1 MGGGAQPVGE
11 GGRWGCSEAP
21 LHQGLGPALD
31 WGGGLCEQC
40 PAMPRDC
47 SQHPGAWGNQH
58 SGEATRV
65 PRQVAEPHFSPR
77 LRLWGA
83 VHWVLV
89 APLLRSPATALPPS
103 GAQPPLLSHH
113 GWQLTSDRPV
123 VGRTLDRA
131 GQPRRPGCLSERE
144 TLASLWSLPPRSEAG
159 PAPSRRSSRQAW
171 LALDLTSGLNH
182 PTHQLAAWPVPGPE
196 RLQRVIVL

>member
-1 MGGGAQPVGE
+1 MRAVPRDAPRLLTASWSLGKPTLRRGDACPTA
-11 GGRWGCSEAP
+11 GGRAA
-21 LHQGLGPALD
+21 LLARTPALGCCSLGS
-31 WGGGLCEQC
+31 GGPTPQE
-40 PAMPRDC
+40 P
-47 SQHPGAWGNQH
+47 SH
-58 SGEATRV
+58 SPSA
-65 PRQVAEPHFSPR
+65 
-77 LRLWGA
+77 LR
-83 VHWVLV
+83 
-89 APLLRSPATALPPS
+89 AP
-103 GAQPPLLSHH
+103 PPLLSHH

-123 VGRTLDRA
+123 VCRTLDRA

-144 TLASLWSLPPRSEAG
+144 TLASLWSLPPRSGAG